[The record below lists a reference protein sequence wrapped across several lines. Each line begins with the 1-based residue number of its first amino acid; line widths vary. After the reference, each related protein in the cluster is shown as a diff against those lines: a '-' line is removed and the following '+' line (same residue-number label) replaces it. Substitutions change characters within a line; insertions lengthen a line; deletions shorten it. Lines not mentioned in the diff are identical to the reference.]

1 LWTSNRF
8 RPGAW
13 FACTKLAKVNRS
25 KVALTGPKGEG
36 YNEQEKYAGKSK
48 MRKKTLGQHIVADP
62 EICHGQPTFRG
73 TRIRV
78 AQVLKQVAQG
88 MDWDKIIWQWRGTVS
103 RPAIAE
109 ALQLAGEAFEEQ
121 NHSASRKSRSA

>member
-1 LWTSNRF
+1 MSRRNR
-8 RPGAW
+8 R
-13 FACTKLAKVNRS
+13 
-25 KVALTGPKGEG
+25 
-36 YNEQEKYAGKSK
+36 GKAQCE
-48 MRKKTLGQHIVADP
+48 RRTLGQHIVADP

-88 MDWDKIIWQWRGTVS
+88 MDWDKIIWQWRGTVC

-109 ALQLAGEAFEEQ
+109 AVQLAGQAFAER
-121 NHSASRKSRSA
+121 NHA